1 MMNLKSDILKL
12 SIIFMLILVLIP
24 VASAMDSNDTFYEEY
39 DYSDCEE
46 VVDEVVDYEVD
57 DTQDYESSTEED
69 YKTSDTVDEDLKD
82 YNQDYQSYS
91 HVTYEDDDQVIIPE
105 LNEDDVSVTHNIDV
119 IELET
124 IYSNVI
130 EDINDLTDDINETS
144 EDELTFDEN
153 SVNVQD
159 SFISKYNIKV
169 DFKLIDDLFY
179 NGINYFGMSF
189 NNYNRFM
196 MKFLELKDNLLLNQG
211 MLMYFANHKI
221 DDSEEIHSINKIT
234 TDYAYNIDNS
244 IVGADA
250 IVNLLSCFF
259 NFESNFDTIFSITFG
274 DNFLIHAVFIKCCD
288 IKT

>member
-1 MMNLKSDILKL
+1 MNLKSDILKL

>member
-1 MMNLKSDILKL
+1 
-12 SIIFMLILVLIP
+12 MLILVLIP

>member
-211 MLMYFANHKI
+211 ILMYFTNHEI